1 MENNRNNR
9 NFSSQDNRS
18 NSSEDYL
25 IRASSAV
32 EAGDKTLGIH
42 LYMAAFERAKNENLV
57 PGEKALEGM
66 ETAWML
72 AVDTGQRSLA
82 EYIFEKLEPF
92 WSAEEMARHADQLQ
106 KLALDKLEEFGLSR
120 EALEDMAELV
130 NQDIIG
136 LPPDLLCHF
145 EEAGELSDVV
155 ENEAR
160 GAEAVDSEHS
170 ELPSSES
177 ELSESPTSSDSSVA
191 PSASRA
197 IEFPQIIIPPKKIK
211 DKTEK
216 QAVQAPVRFDYD
228 AIFGFDSAIKEMG
241 KLGIGKDRDPEFRN
255 FVKMLNIRHGLSQM
269 PGVGTLVF
277 RSPSRE
283 DANCFMVATVGEMK
297 LPAIRMR
304 LDHNPQGQP
313 VLCVMAS
320 ADFKARLTNLSRIGF
335 TSPTVLILEDLDQW
349 DLPLT
354 EGSFN
359 SPSDIFQVQIS
370 RGAREALTLVHSA
383 LESPEVTVFIS
394 ASHPE
399 EIEDL
404 LLDGIEHYRVVDID
418 LPSAEERRAVWR
430 AAQSAHPSLRG
441 LDVSQ
446 MVEFSAT
453 MSRFEIFAV
462 ITEAVEHAY
471 RVSLEKG
478 SFSAVHTGD
487 IVSRL
492 SNFQPLDSSEYQEME
507 DLVVSDFK
515 KSLDSI
521 DDLLEE

>member
-1 MENNRNNR
+1 M
-9 NFSSQDNRS
+9 
-18 NSSEDYL
+18 
-25 IRASSAV
+25 
-32 EAGDKTLGIH
+32 
-42 LYMAAFERAKNENLV
+42 
-57 PGEKALEGM
+57 
-66 ETAWML
+66 
-72 AVDTGQRSLA
+72 
-82 EYIFEKLEPF
+82 
-92 WSAEEMARHADQLQ
+92 
-106 KLALDKLEEFGLSR
+106 SR

-130 NQDIIG
+130 NQDIMG
-136 LPPDLLCHF
+136 LAPDVLCHF
-145 EEAGELSDVV
+145 EEADGLSEAL

-160 GAEAVDSEHS
+160 GVEAADSEHS
-170 ELPSSES
+170 ELSSSES
-177 ELSESPTSSDSSVA
+177 KFSESQAD
-191 PSASRA
+191 SASPVA
-197 IEFPQIIIPPKKIK
+197 SPVSHTIEFPQIIIPRKQQKSKK
-211 DKTEK
+211 EE
-216 QAVQAPVRFDYD
+216 QATQVSVRFDYD
-228 AIFGFDSAIKEMG
+228 AIFGFDSVIKEMG

-304 LDHNPQGQP
+304 LDQNPQGQP
-313 VLCVMAS
+313 ILCVMAS
-320 ADFKARLTNLSRIGF
+320 ADFKARLTNLSRVGF

-349 DLPLT
+349 NLPLMD
-354 EGSFN
+354 GSFN

-370 RGAREALTLVHSA
+370 RGAREALALVHSA
-383 LESPEVTVFIS
+383 IESPEVTVFIS

-399 EIEDL
+399 EIEEL

-478 SFSAVHTGD
+478 RFSAVHTGD

-515 KSLDSI
+515 KSLESI
-521 DDLLEE
+521 DELLEE